1 MDFFVGARMHACIG
15 AFSSGV
21 PVVPLAYSRKFN
33 GLFES
38 LNYRHFGDCKKDSLE
53 QALTKVQT
61 AFDNRHA
68 LKAEVVAGNQIAQT
82 KLAKYENYLADVLKD
97 LNG

>member
-1 MDFFVGARMHACIG
+1 MHACIG

-38 LNYRHFGDCKKDSLE
+38 LNYRHFGDCKKDTLE
-53 QALTKVQT
+53 QALTKVQIGYE
-61 AFDNRHA
+61 NR
-68 LKAEVVAGNQIAQT
+68 LRLQAEVAAGNEMAQA
-82 KLAKYENYLADVLKD
+82 KLTKYENYLTEVLKD
-97 LNG
+97 ING